1 MRRKR
6 ATGELAKAW
15 GATYPQK
22 KVGKETLCG
31 SLFTL
36 DSSLGLRCL
45 SASQPTLTDEEEEEE
60 ENKYCPPAAHVYY
73 HQRRTGECVWAH
85 ACTSF
90 GRGQIPNALGS
101 HPSHSSQKAPTHTRT
116 HAHLPTEPPPQHS
129 FPSIPSPAAEKSSVA
144 THMWQLQP
152 SFTSSQPVH
161 GLRSPR
167 QLLRLLLLFL
177 LQVKQAFI
185 DRDGFPLG
193 CFV

>member
-1 MRRKR
+1 MRRRR
-6 ATGELAKAW
+6 AVGELAKARR
-15 GATYPQK
+15 ATHPQK
-22 KVGKETLCG
+22 KVGKETLWG

-45 SASQPTLTDEEEEEE
+45 SASQPTLTHEEEEEE
-60 ENKYCPPAAHVYY
+60 KKYCPPAAHVYC
-73 HQRRTGECVWAH
+73 HQRRTCECVGAH

-90 GRGQIPNALGS
+90 GRGGQIPKALVK
-101 HPSHSSQKAPTHTRT
+101 HPSHSSHKAPTHTRT
-116 HAHLPTEPPPQHS
+116 PTSPPSPL
-129 FPSIPSPAAEKSSVA
+129 PSIPSPAAEKSSVA

-167 QLLRLLLLFL
+167 QLLRLLRLLLLFL
-177 LQVKQAFI
+177 WQVKQAFI